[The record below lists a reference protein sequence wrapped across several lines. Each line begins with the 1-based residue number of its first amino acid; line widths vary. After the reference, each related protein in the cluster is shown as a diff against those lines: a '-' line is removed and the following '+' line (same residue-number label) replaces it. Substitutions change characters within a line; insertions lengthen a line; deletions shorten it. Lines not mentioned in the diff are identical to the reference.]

1 MGVCGKT
8 ENYGIIWGKF
18 LCIGGSEQK
27 ELFWSQ
33 QYANIEYL
41 DNLFR
46 AFKINHICD
55 KLEINAYDI
64 KV

>member
-1 MGVCGKT
+1 M
-8 ENYGIIWGKF
+8 NW
-18 LCIGGSEQK
+18 GSEEK